1 MGHTM
6 GLEAR
11 CECDW
16 QGESRTVK
24 AHLDSTGLDLSGPFK
39 LHIDLRNIKAAESSR
54 GTLRLRTQ
62 DGPMVLHLGEKT
74 EAWAQFIKYP
84 RSRIE
89 KLGIKAGQRVL
100 LVGLDDQA
108 LEADLASRE
117 CKVLRRETKTPVD
130 VAMVLVD
137 TPAKLQLI
145 ARYREV
151 ITSGGAVW
159 VIRPKGKDTP
169 VTEAQTRDAAKRAEL
184 VDIKVV
190 SFSDTHSA
198 EKLVIPKAR
207 RGA

>member
-1 MGHTM
+1 M

-11 CECDW
+11 CQCDW
-16 QGESRTVK
+16 QGELKTVTV
-24 AHLDSTGLDLSGPFK
+24 HLDSTGLDLRGPYK
-39 LHIDLRNIKAAESSR
+39 LHIDLRKIKSAEPSR
-54 GTLRLRTQ
+54 GTLRLRMEE
-62 DGPMVLHLGEKT
+62 GSMLLHLGQKA

-89 KLGIKAGQRVL
+89 KLGIKPGQRVL
-100 LVGLDDQA
+100 LVGLEDEA

-117 CKVLRRETKTPVD
+117 CKVSRRETKTPVD

-137 TPAKLQLI
+137 TQAKLQLI
-145 ARYREV
+145 ARYREA
-151 ITSGGAVW
+151 ITPDGTVW

-184 VDIKVV
+184 VDVKVV

-198 EKLVIPKAR
+198 EKLVIPKAK
-207 RGA
+207 RGT